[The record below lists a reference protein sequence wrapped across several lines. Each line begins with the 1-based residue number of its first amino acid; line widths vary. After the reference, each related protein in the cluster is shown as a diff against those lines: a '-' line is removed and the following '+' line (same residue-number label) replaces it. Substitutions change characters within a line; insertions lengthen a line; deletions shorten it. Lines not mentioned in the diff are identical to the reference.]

1 MLGFLEP
8 LKNEAQCHCP
18 ALDQVAPPIALPR
31 TLSFLLPSLILCF
44 LMPDLLRLQ
53 VLDFVEDKFASATI
67 GGISVVAGDVA
78 AAVKVEGKE
87 DVESERVET
96 RGL

>member
-1 MLGFLEP
+1 
-8 LKNEAQCHCP
+8 
-18 ALDQVAPPIALPR
+18 
-31 TLSFLLPSLILCF
+31 
-44 LMPDLLRLQ
+44 MPDLLRLQ

-78 AAVKVEGKE
+78 AAVKVEDKE